1 MLSSVYAVMDGLKL
15 RLQASGHSEI
25 QNMFDNGWT
34 HDHYVSN
41 VFAFSPEGLIIACA
55 LNAPGCMYDSP
66 IAEWGN
72 VYAKLER
79 FHQSTGGHVVVDSAF
94 SKGTYDFLLKRGENA
109 ALLTAIDREV
119 TALRQSAEWGMRA
132 LQAAFPRLKYRLKY
146 EERGE
151 QKCILLS
158 IVLLFNL
165 LTRLVGLNQI
175 LSTFY
180 SSSIGRTANDLFCN

>member
-1 MLSSVYAVMDGLKL
+1 S
-15 RLQASGHSEI
+15 
-25 QNMFDNGWT
+25 MFYNGWT

-55 LNAPGCMYDSP
+55 LNAPGCMHDSQ
-66 IAEWGN
+66 IEEWGN

-79 FHQSTGGHVVVDSAF
+79 FHQSTGGQVVVDTAF
-94 SKGTYDFLLKRGENA
+94 STGTYDFLLKSGEDV
-109 ALLTAIDREV
+109 ALPTAIGREV

-132 LQAAFPRLKYRLKY
+132 LQAAFSRLKDRLKY

-151 QKCILLS
+151 RKCILLS

-165 LTRLVGLNQI
+165 RTRLVGLIQI
-175 LSTFY
+175 LSTCY
-180 SSSIGRTANDLFCN
+180 SSSIGRTANELFCN